1 VEPRAAAPP
10 VAARKPALLEGERM
24 RAGPVADRSLAAERR
39 AADRSLAA
47 EHQAADQT
55 LVHQAADQTLVH
67 QAADQTRAV
76 RRGGRPV
83 ADQTLAAPRAEP
95 ARQQKEERPPTWC
108 LSVAAGEPLLAAR
121 LLAVRRLLGPEAPLL
136 AVRLRLERP
145 ASASRASS
153 S

>member
-1 VEPRAAAPP
+1 
-10 VAARKPALLEGERM
+10 M

-47 EHQAADQT
+47 E
-55 LVHQAADQTLVH
+55 HQAADQTLVH